1 MPAYFLYARK
11 SSEDDD
17 RQVASIPAQ
26 LDELRRLAEARGI
39 VISRSFEESQSAKA
53 PGRPVFTAMMRE
65 LDRHPAAGILCWKPD
80 RLARNALDGG
90 RVIDALDRH
99 RVAEIVTPG
108 RTFRN
113 TGDDKFMLS
122 IEFGVSK
129 KYVDDLSDN
138 VRRGNRAVLA
148 SGRWTG
154 VVPIGYLKA
163 PPLDR
168 THGRGAGV
176 TIKDPDRFPLVCELF
191 RRFATGAY
199 SVKELQAIARDELG
213 LRTRGSKR
221 HSAGPLSYSATC
233 AMLRNP
239 FYMGLLRHGG
249 EVYEGDHEPVVARD
263 DFEKI
268 QTILAG
274 SSAPRPK
281 RHAFTYRGLLT
292 CGHCGRGVTAEE
304 KRKPSGRRFVYYRC
318 SRRWKEP
325 DVCPRPFLNET
336 RLEEAIT
343 GVLAELDAPGPFVKY
358 ALAWAETNAQEED
371 EVTRRAQAALEQEL
385 ARKRADLERLTA
397 LVVRGTLAE
406 NEYVSAKTAVLAEKT
421 DLEAKLAE
429 PGARATATRLR
440 EVLTVSTEASRLFR
454 EGTAEERRSLVA
466 ELCDRIELTETGVNI
481 RLAPP
486 FAILAG
492 ASGPRGANPVPDVRF
507 PPKTRART
515 TERRAGGRRR
525 SAVPLPAGA
534 NPRTASEKGVNQ
546 RKNRAGSAARTV
558 SFSAWC
564 AQQGSNLRP
573 GVYKT
578 PALPLSYVR
587 SFIRRAT

>member
-1 MPAYFLYARK
+1 MPSYFLYARK

-65 LDRHPAAGILCWKPD
+65 LDKHAVAGILCWKPD

-90 RVIDALDRH
+90 RVIDALDRR

-154 VVPIGYLKA
+154 IVPIGYLKEA
-163 PPLDR
+163 PLDR
-168 THGRGAGV
+168 THGRGAGA
-176 TIKDPDRFPLVCELF
+176 TITDPERFQLVCELF

-199 SVKELQAIARDELG
+199 SVKDLHAVARDELG
-213 LRTRGSKR
+213 LRTRGTKR
-221 HSAGPLSYSATC
+221 RPSGPFSVSGLY

-239 FYMGLLRHGG
+239 FYMGVLRCGG
-249 EVYEGDHEPVVARD
+249 EVYEGGHEPAVSRA

-268 QTILAG
+268 EGILNG
-274 SSAPRPK
+274 NTTPRPK
-281 RHAFTYRGLLT
+281 RHTFTYRGLLT
-292 CGHCGRGVTAEE
+292 CGHCGRGITAEE
-304 KRKPSGRRFVYYRC
+304 HRKPSGRRFVYYRC
-318 SRRWKEP
+318 TRRWKNP
-325 DVCPRPFLNET
+325 DICPRPFLNEL
-336 RLEEAIT
+336 RLEEA
-343 GVLAELDAPGPFVKY
+343 LADHLALLDVPVRCAKY
-358 ALAWAETNAQEED
+358 ALNWVETNAKKED
-371 EVTRRAQAALEQEL
+371 EVAKRAHVALAQEL

-397 LVVRGTLAE
+397 LVVRGTLSE
-406 NEYVSAKTAVLAEKT
+406 DEYVSAKTAALAEKA

-429 PGARATATRLR
+429 PHAEATATRLR

-454 EGTAEERRSLVA
+454 EGGAEERRALIA
-466 ELCDRIELTETGVNI
+466 ELCDRIELTEDGLTVEFA
-481 RLAPP
+481 RP

-492 ASGPRGANPVPDVRF
+492 ADPGHSALRGANRVREARKG
-507 PPKTRART
+507 PKTRART
-515 TERRAGGRRR
+515 TLQASRRR
-525 SAVPLPAGA
+525 QAGRTACPAGA
-534 NPRTASEKGVNQ
+534 NPKTTSKKSVNK
-546 RKNRAGSAARTV
+546 RESRAVSAARTV
-558 SFSAWC
+558 PFSRWWA
-564 AQQGSNLRP
+564 R
-573 GVYKT
+573 VED
-578 PALPLSYVR
+578 VR
-587 SFIRRAT
+587 TLLAKRSADRL

>member
-65 LDRHPAAGILCWKPD
+65 LDRHSAAGILCWKPD

-154 VVPIGYLKA
+154 IVPIGYLKE
-163 PPLDR
+163 PPLDPA
-168 THGRGAGV
+168 HGRGAGA
-176 TIKDPDRFPLVCELF
+176 TITDPDRFPLVCELF

-199 SVKELQAIARDELG
+199 TVKELHAVARDELG
-213 LRTRGSKR
+213 LRTRGRRGRPS
-221 HSAGPLSYSATC
+221 GPLSFSGLNG
-233 AMLRNP
+233 MLRNP
-239 FYMGLLRHGG
+239 FYTGVLRCGG
-249 EVYEGDHEPVVARD
+249 EVYEGNHEPAVSRE
-263 DFEKI
+263 DFAKI
-268 QTILAG
+268 GEVLG
-274 SSAPRPK
+274 RRSSPRPK

-304 KRKPSGRRFVYYRC
+304 KRKPSGQRYVYYRC
-318 SRRWKEP
+318 TQRWRNP

-336 RLEEAIT
+336 RLEEA
-343 GVLAELDAPGPFVKY
+343 LADHLALLDVPERFATY
-358 ALAWAETNAQEED
+358 ALNWVATTAREED
-371 EVTRRAQAALEQEL
+371 EVTKRAHSALEKAL
-385 ARKRADLERLTA
+385 TRKRADLERLTA
-397 LVVRGTLAE
+397 LVVRGTLTE
-406 NEYVSAKTAVLAEKT
+406 DEYVAAKTAALAEKA
-421 DLEAKLAE
+421 DLETQLAE
-429 PGARATATRLR
+429 PRAEATATRLR
-440 EVLTVSTEASRLFR
+440 EVLTVSTEATRLFR
-454 EGTAEERRSLVA
+454 EGGAEARRALLA
-466 ELCDRIELTETGVNI
+466 ELCDRIALTEDGLEVEFT
-481 RLAPP
+481 RP

-492 ASGPRGANPVPDVRF
+492 ADCGESGAQGANLSCDARRGPQT
-507 PPKTRART
+507 KART
-515 TERRAGGRRR
+515 TSKTSRRR
-525 SAVPLPAGA
+525 QTGRVASPAGA
-534 NPRTASEKGVNQ
+534 NSKTISEKSLNQ
-546 RKNRAGSAARTV
+546 RESRAGGAARTV
-558 SFSAWC
+558 CFSRWWARVEDVRTLL
-564 AQQGSNLRP
+564 LR
-573 GVYKT
+573 K
-578 PALPLSYVR
+578 
-587 SFIRRAT
+587 